1 MADGRAPK
9 PKLWDQLN
17 PLTLGGSNA
26 ATATNITRQTNP
38 IHIQSSNRQALSDT
52 VLINEASM
60 RDGGVI
66 PGSGDV
72 NAITVSDDTRTTL
85 KQPNFGEV
93 VQVMAIDATVT
104 GGSGSRVFNLYL
116 YNGTNLC
123 FWYYQSTT
131 DTNVI
136 FTADAN
142 WPDFPLFLT
151 GPTVAGGND
160 GLYLQVVASGT
171 FDSIAL
177 RCATVRVR

>member
-1 MADGRAPK
+1 MGI
-9 PKLWDQLN
+9 WDQLN
-17 PLTLGGSNA
+17 QQNLFGGAKVATPLQVQ
-26 ATATNITRQTNP
+26 RQTKDIMLEKQNKP
-38 IHIQSSNRQALSDT
+38 LLRDVN
-52 VLINEASM
+52 LINASLM

-66 PGSGDV
+66 PGSGDI
-72 NAITVSDDTRTTL
+72 NSITVTDNTRTTL
-85 KQPNFGEV
+85 KQPKFGEV
-93 VQVMAIDATVT
+93 LQLMAVDATVT

-123 FWYYQSTT
+123 YWYYQSTT

-136 FTADAN
+136 FTADTN

-151 GPTVAGGND
+151 GPTEPAGND

-171 FDSIAL
+171 YDSIAL